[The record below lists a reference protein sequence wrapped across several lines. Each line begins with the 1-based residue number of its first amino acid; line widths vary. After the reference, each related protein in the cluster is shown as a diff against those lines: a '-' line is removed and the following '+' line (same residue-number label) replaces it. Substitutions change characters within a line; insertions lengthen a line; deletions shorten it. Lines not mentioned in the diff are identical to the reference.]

1 MMMFSH
7 RNLFASRDQQQPTSS
22 ATLTADAAPVGNNN
36 PPKSTTST
44 TTSSSLLEERL
55 RSIGVCELHQNGESS
70 HSIMSVRALYNYVVT
85 KITEVCVVND
95 DNNNAKLLSL
105 DDRSSNASSLRNN
118 KRFNIPSP
126 RKLARLQHDIG
137 REQLGAYLQPRD
149 MRHLV
154 TPFFSSD
161 EPTLLV
167 RRHVVLMKFDPVRA
181 VVLHDRVLLLNTKEI
196 KDVGDYMLEALEKRL
211 MDWRKDSMEDELF
224 GASPSSAAA
233 AAEGRRYESEHYYG
247 PPIKTTGSRAPPK
260 KAGSHM
266 LDDIGS
272 KMKEVME
279 STSRATIKESSG
291 AELGGTKLL
300 SKTTSKD
307 YSEGRN
313 TTTKKDQTQGAD
325 SETNE
330 ERQPSNHY
338 FDEYGIAFELR
349 IIDVVLQTVVAI
361 MKKEA
366 KFVHHRTTNII
377 DAFKRIDEFHSNN
390 HSAQGGEYSQDILQL
405 YRDEIDAMDSRVNNF
420 IRALSKICDDEKQ
433 LALMN
438 LSRLLTHPDRFV
450 KPTNE
455 ILLEESDEPE
465 LIIEA
470 YLTEGFKI
478 LNQLQLLHK
487 QVSRTEKDLSMNLD
501 AMRNRL
507 LYINTMIS
515 VASLMFGMGAFIG
528 GMFGVNVPFSLNSN
542 PYAFRS
548 IWIPTAFL
556 MILFYFV
563 LSRWLY
569 LASTSNVSW
578 SKIMLKGSLM
588 KSRMR

>member
-1 MMMFSH
+1 MVFSR
-7 RNLFASRDQQQPTSS
+7 RNLFASRDQQQSSS
-22 ATLTADAAPVGNNN
+22 ATTTAIPS
-36 PPKSTTST
+36 KSTST
-44 TTSSSLLEERL
+44 TPSLLEERL

-70 HSIMSVRALYNYVVT
+70 HSIMSLRALYNHVAT
-85 KITEVCVVND
+85 NITDVCVD
-95 DNNNAKLLSL
+95 DNGNTTT
-105 DDRSSNASSLRNN
+105 ASSSTGN

-126 RKLARLQHDIG
+126 KRLAKLQHDIG

-167 RRHVVLMKFDPVRA
+167 RRHVILMKFDPVRA

-211 MDWRKDSMEDELF
+211 MNWRKDSMEDEIF
-224 GASPSSAAA
+224 GT
-233 AAEGRRYESEHYYG
+233 AAEVSGHSEHYG
-247 PPIKTTGSRAPPK
+247 PPK
-260 KAGSHM
+260 KAGSRGPPKKVGSHM
-266 LDDIGS
+266 LDEIGS
-272 KMKEVME
+272 KMKEVMG
-279 STSRATIKESSG
+279 SKAKEG
-291 AELGGTKLL
+291 VAELGSMKLA
-300 SKTTSKD
+300 KTAASKD
-307 YSEGRN
+307 SSEGSS
-313 TTTKKDQTQGAD
+313 KKDEKQTVD
-325 SETNE
+325 SETK
-330 ERQPSNHY
+330 ERQQSNHY
-338 FDEYGIAFELR
+338 HDEYGIAFELR
-349 IIDVVLQTVVAI
+349 IIDVILQTVVAI

-366 KFVHHRTTNII
+366 KFIIHRTTQII
-377 DAFKRIDEFHSNN
+377 DAFKQNDFHSNN
-390 HSAQGGEYSQDILQL
+390 HSGAQGEQQCSQDILQL

-455 ILLEESDEPE
+455 ILLEESDESE

-515 VASLMFGMGAFIG
+515 VANLIFGMGAFIG
-528 GMFGVNVPFSLNSN
+528 GMFGVNVPFSLNSD
-542 PYAFRS
+542 PYAFRR
-548 IWIPTAFL
+548 IWI
-556 MILFYFV
+556 V
-563 LSRWLY
+563 LDDIGLLR
-569 LASTSNVSW
+569 
-578 SKIMLKGSLM
+578 II
-588 KSRMR
+588 